1 MLNNSLP
8 ALANQNQPRYG
19 LPVAANSATGIGLP
33 YPLGGHR
40 LKSGFFV
47 SAVRQACNGRAV
59 QGRSRA
65 RRFLVAGRPT
75 LYGSAHPD
83 WSQGGGIS
91 TRTLEATTMPK
102 RYTLTLNP
110 FKKRAAAQR
119 AMARAAL
126 RADSSLSVR
135 LKRYNQHM
143 EQARALEA
151 LEVNHA

>member
-1 MLNNSLP
+1 MTIASAP
-8 ALANQNQPRYG
+8 ARVYCY
-19 LPVAANSATGIGLP
+19 PVAANSATRIGLL

-75 LYGSAHPD
+75 LYGSVHPD

-91 TRTLEATTMPK
+91 TRTLEALLMPK

-110 FKKRAAAQR
+110 FKKRAAAHR
-119 AMARAAL
+119 AMALAAL

-135 LKRYNQHM
+135 LKRYNDQM
-143 EQARALEA
+143 AKARALEA
-151 LEVNHA
+151 QEVGHA